1 MKSSPLI
8 SRSLRFALLLT
19 ASACGGG
26 TTPEDN
32 LPPAPPADP
41 RPGPVEPQT
50 PPPEIPQPPRKPQL
64 TLNVTMSPAPGV
76 TFDKPVRLAM
86 GWYANPLGRED
97 LTQWSQPLAI
107 VEGGIVY
114 QGSAPEDIEFNVYD
128 DPPEAAMAPF
138 GKHDITTL
146 CAMGILLAYQD
157 LNGNGKLDTIPVTG
171 QPIDR
176 IVGTSM
182 RWWTKYESGPE
193 RYAVIFMA
201 EALPQ
206 WDVRKGF
213 NLAELSASNGPV
225 PLSTPIP
232 LQLFTGGPQFD
243 TLACEGLWLRESPPP
258 ADQCGLDLTP

>member
-8 SRSLRFALLLT
+8 PRSLRFALLLT

-26 TTPEDN
+26 TAPEDN
-32 LPPAPPADP
+32 LPPEP
-41 RPGPVEPQT
+41 RPAPVEPQT
-50 PPPEIPQPPRKPQL
+50 PPPEIPKPPRKPQL
-64 TLNVTMSPAPGV
+64 TLNVTMYPAPGV
-76 TFDKPVRLAM
+76 TFDQPVRLAM

-97 LTQWSQPLAI
+97 LSQMSQPLAL

-114 QGSAPEDIEFNVYD
+114 QGSAPEDFEFHVYEP
-128 DPPEAAMAPF
+128 PPEAAMYPF

-182 RWWTKYESGPE
+182 QWWAKPE
-193 RYAVIFMA
+193 PQKYAVYFMA
-201 EALPQ
+201 EALPE
-206 WDVRKGF
+206 WDVRKEF
-213 NLAELSASNGPV
+213 NLLELSGSNGPV
-225 PLSTPIP
+225 PLSSPIP
-232 LQLFTGGPQFD
+232 LQLFPGGPRFD
-243 TLACEGLWLRESPPP
+243 TFACEGLWLRESPPP
-258 ADQCGLDLTP
+258 ADQCGLDLTH

>member
-26 TTPEDN
+26 TAPEDN
-32 LPPAPPADP
+32 LPPAPPTEP
-41 RPGPVEPQT
+41 RPAPTEPQPAPVE
-50 PPPEIPQPPRKPQL
+50 IPTPPRKPQL
-64 TLNVTMSPAPGV
+64 TLNVTMYPAPGV

-97 LTQWSQPLAI
+97 LTQFSQPVTI

-114 QGSAPEDIEFNVYD
+114 QGSAPEDFEFNVYEP
-128 DPPEAAMAPF
+128 PPEAAMAPF
-138 GKHDITTL
+138 GKHGITTL

-171 QPIDR
+171 APIDR

-182 RWWTKYESGPE
+182 MEWLPDQ
-193 RYAVIFMA
+193 YAAYFMA
-201 EALPQ
+201 EALPLGPGGE
-206 WDVRKGF
+206 VRKGF
-213 NLAELSASNGPV
+213 NLMELSESNGPV
-225 PLSTPIP
+225 PLSTPIA
-232 LQLFTGGPQFD
+232 LQLFPGGPRFD
-243 TLACEGLWLRESPPP
+243 TFACEGLWLLESPPP